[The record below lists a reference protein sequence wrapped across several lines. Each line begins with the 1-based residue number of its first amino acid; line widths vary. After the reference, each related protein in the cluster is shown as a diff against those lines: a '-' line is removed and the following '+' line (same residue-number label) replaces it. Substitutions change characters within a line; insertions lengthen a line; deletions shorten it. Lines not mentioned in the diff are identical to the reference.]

1 MPTLINEITV
11 DGTAGSGTSSFT
23 EALAAKLNE
32 LQNSRWSYLSSGSIY
47 RALAW
52 YMIEKCGCKLT
63 DEDMPNLLTET
74 LVKIA
79 EAAIINQ
86 FTDGCVAMINDHL
99 VTPEELALMGDQAKI
114 VAALPGIREVVRR
127 IQRSYV
133 KAYGPCIIEGRDIGT
148 VVFPNAPIKI
158 WMDAAL
164 ETRAGRRSQKEGRI
178 VTPEELAERDAAD
191 YDREDCP
198 MRQPD
203 DAIVLDSTF
212 TTVDELIELI
222 LLEDAFQDLLVPV

>member
-1 MPTLINEITV
+1 MKTLEEIGFSTPTPI
-11 DGTAGSGTSSFT
+11 
-23 EALAAKLNE
+23 
-32 LQNSRWSYLSSGSIY
+32 Q
-47 RALAW
+47 
-52 YMIEKCGCKLT
+52 
-63 DEDMPNLLTET
+63 
-74 LVKIA
+74 
-79 EAAIINQ
+79 
-86 FTDGCVAMINDHL
+86 
-99 VTPEELALMGDQAKI
+99 DQAI
-114 VAALPGIREVVRR
+114 PHVL
-127 IQRSYV
+127 
-133 KAYGPCIIEGRDIGT
+133 EGRDIGT

-212 TTVDELIELI
+212 TTVDELIEFGAAVVFEQRLPAPQHH
-222 LLEDAFQDLLVPV
+222 DAVHVAIVGVDLRGQDRKSVV

>member
-79 EAAIINQ
+79 EARDHQSVHRRLCRDDQRPPRHSGGAGA
-86 FTDGCVAMINDHL
+86 DGRSSQDRGCPPGYPRSRAPDSALLRQGVRAPASSKAATSARWCSRTPPSRSGWMPHSRHGQAVEARRRGALSPPRSWPNAMPPTTTARTAPCGNP
-99 VTPEELALMGDQAKI
+99 TMPSCST
-114 VAALPGIREVVRR
+114 
-127 IQRSYV
+127 QRS
-133 KAYGPCIIEGRDIGT
+133 P
-148 VVFPNAPIKI
+148 P
-158 WMDAAL
+158 
-164 ETRAGRRSQKEGRI
+164 
-178 VTPEELAERDAAD
+178 
-191 YDREDCP
+191 
-198 MRQPD
+198 
-203 DAIVLDSTF
+203 STS
-212 TTVDELIELI
+212 
-222 LLEDAFQDLLVPV
+222 